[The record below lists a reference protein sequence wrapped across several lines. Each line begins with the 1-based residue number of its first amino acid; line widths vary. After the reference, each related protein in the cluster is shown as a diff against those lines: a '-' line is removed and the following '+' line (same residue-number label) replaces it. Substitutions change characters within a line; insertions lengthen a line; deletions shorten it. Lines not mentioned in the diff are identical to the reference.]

1 MKKSPSNDIEMDSF
15 EVIVHEAS
23 GVKSSKSILL
33 LLKGLGTKLH
43 LDAQIPLSQQ
53 IDEVIQNIV
62 SGK

>member
-1 MKKSPSNDIEMDSF
+1 MDSF

-23 GVKSSKSILL
+23 EVKSSRSILL